1 MSDEWRI
8 NKLKQRLAALSAE
21 LDQARVELARAE
33 RKRDVFRSELWAA
46 NKELD
51 WLRRQGAPASS
62 ETPVTAAGRAQARV
76 RARSNALD
84 FALSGPDGHAPIR
97 DGALAS
103 AWPRLDAP
111 AAGPAARAFSPP
123 LRIATI
129 GDWRSPLGETSE
141 PGLVVGQVGDPQ
153 VEAADVLVF
162 PRSENMDFAER
173 AGAAP
178 EALWRR
184 AQEGQVTIVL
194 DSSNEAYRWWPGH
207 SRAMHDFLASRG
219 VDPAHAVHL
228 TQDRLYR
235 PDYEAWCARE
245 GLRPMRIVVF
255 DAFIGRTLQVLKA
268 SGRQVFERRL
278 EAFARR
284 PGHRSRRLLS
294 LNFAPRPT
302 KLLLLL
308 RLIRDGLWDQGW
320 LSFGGFA
327 NDGEIAKQGK
337 AAVMSRLAGLNG
349 FADEAEALAPYADEL
364 EAIGPVLFGMDAGE
378 PSQRLEADE
387 LPQYGDSWFTV
398 VTESEMFARPHRI
411 TEKPLKPLL
420 NLHPF
425 LVLGNPGSLK
435 LLRGYGFE
443 TYSDIFDE
451 RYDEETDPRRR
462 FDMVYDQV
470 RKLCALDEA
479 ELARMT
485 DQVAEILVF
494 NACWGLEELP
504 RRFSDT
510 IAVEVIDQ
518 LRPRSPPAP

>member
-1 MSDEWRI
+1 
-8 NKLKQRLAALSAE
+8 
-21 LDQARVELARAE
+21 
-33 RKRDVFRSELWAA
+33 
-46 NKELD
+46 
-51 WLRRQGAPASS
+51 
-62 ETPVTAAGRAQARV
+62 
-76 RARSNALD
+76 
-84 FALSGPDGHAPIR
+84 
-97 DGALAS
+97 
-103 AWPRLDAP
+103 
-111 AAGPAARAFSPP
+111 
-123 LRIATI
+123 
-129 GDWRSPLGETSE
+129 
-141 PGLVVGQVGDPQ
+141 
-153 VEAADVLVF
+153 
-162 PRSENMDFAER
+162 
-173 AGAAP
+173 
-178 EALWRR
+178 
-184 AQEGQVTIVL
+184 
-194 DSSNEAYRWWPGH
+194 
-207 SRAMHDFLASRG
+207 
-219 VDPAHAVHL
+219 
-228 TQDRLYR
+228 
-235 PDYEAWCARE
+235 
-245 GLRPMRIVVF
+245 
-255 DAFIGRTLQVLKA
+255 
-268 SGRQVFERRL
+268 
-278 EAFARR
+278 
-284 PGHRSRRLLS
+284 
-294 LNFAPRPT
+294 
-302 KLLLLL
+302 
-308 RLIRDGLWDQGW
+308 
-320 LSFGGFA
+320 
-327 NDGEIAKQGK
+327 
-337 AAVMSRLAGLNG
+337 MSRLAGLNG